1 MKKYN
6 KEIIPLAKSLRS
18 NMTPEEKHLW
28 YDFLRQFPIRFQRQ
42 KAIGNYIADF
52 YCAKA
57 RTVIEIDGSMH
68 GTEANR
74 LKDQERTSYLNS
86 VGISVIR
93 FSNDDIRKHF
103 KEVCLAID
111 KQIFGSLPPSFAT
124 QNPPPS
130 SDGGKEKD

>member
-6 KEIIPLAKSLRS
+6 KDIIPLAKELRT

-28 YDFLRQFPIRFQRQ
+28 YDYLRDYPVRFQRQ
-42 KAIGNYIADF
+42 KTIGNYIADF

-57 RTVIEIDGSMH
+57 RLVIELDGSMH
-68 GTEANR
+68 GTDENR
-74 LKDQERTSYLNS
+74 KKDQERTEYLEG
-86 VGISVIR
+86 VGIFVIR
-93 FSNDDIRKHF
+93 FSNDDVRNHF

-111 KQIFGSLPPSFAT
+111 RKVCSSLPPSFAT

-130 SDGGKEKD
+130 SDGG